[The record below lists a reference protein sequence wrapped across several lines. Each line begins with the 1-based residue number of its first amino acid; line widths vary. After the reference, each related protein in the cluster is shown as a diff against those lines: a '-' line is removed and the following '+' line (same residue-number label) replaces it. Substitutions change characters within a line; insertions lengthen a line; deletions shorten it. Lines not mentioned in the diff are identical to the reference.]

1 MVKEILYRF
10 ETRNFKFLRYS
21 EKEEWI
27 EKKGI
32 LIKMRHLKF
41 TAEHKK
47 HRKRLTIYTSLPKY
61 YHFDF
66 C

>member
-10 ETRNFKFLRYS
+10 ETRNFRFLGYS

-27 EKKGI
+27 KGKKV
-32 LIKMRHLKF
+32 RHIRL

-47 HRKRLTIYTSLPKY
+47 HKKRLRIYTSMPKY